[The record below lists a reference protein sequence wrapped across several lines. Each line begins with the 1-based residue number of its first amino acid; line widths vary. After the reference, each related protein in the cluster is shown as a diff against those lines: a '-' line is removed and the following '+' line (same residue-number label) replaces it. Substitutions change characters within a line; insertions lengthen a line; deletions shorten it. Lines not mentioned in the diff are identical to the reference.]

1 MSIVTNKKATLN
13 YEILDKYEAGLELLG
28 HEVKSIR
35 AGKIKLD
42 GSYLI
47 NHGDELFLK
56 NAEVSPFQANNVPK
70 GFDGQRVIK
79 ILVHKAEI
87 RKLRQKVDKEGLT
100 LIPLSIFT
108 KGTKLKLD
116 FALAKGKKKSD
127 KRQDIKRREDNI
139 EILRA
144 IKGER

>member
-13 YEILDKYEAGLELLG
+13 YEVLDKYEGGLELLG

-42 GSYLI
+42 GSYVI
-47 NHGDELFLK
+47 NHGDELYLK

-79 ILVHKAEI
+79 ILVRKSEI
-87 RKLRQKVDKEGLT
+87 RKLTQKVDKEGLT
-100 LIPLSIFT
+100 LIPLSIFA

-116 FALAKGKKKSD
+116 FALARGKKKSD